1 MISYTHL
8 YKQTKKICPLVTS
21 VSFVVLVGLPQWL
34 QRYMWLQLVLD
45 VYTHLRKWLASLP
58 HTDSLLYHFNTERI
72 FQVCPPEFRFVW
84 WMLKG
89 KASVHPEESP
99 EVSLPKCVAVRVT
112 WKCKAVVQRPGAASR
127 WAVLSL
133 NPLPCCAQPL
143 LLLYLQMDLW
153 KERTF
158 LKLRSSKIH
167 FHHVNSFIHTKLIIW
182 LIRRLQKSR
191 AVWNVLFF

>member
-143 LLLYLQMDLW
+143 LLLYLQMDLHNW
-153 KERTF
+153 ATPAGRWGREWLLAGLLQGTCGSRKSG
-158 LKLRSSKIH
+158 RSG
-167 FHHVNSFIHTKLIIW
+167 IW
-182 LIRRLQKSR
+182 TGRESGSHQI
-191 AVWNVLFF
+191 